1 MTSNL
6 SATTLGASE
15 PEGLA
20 RKQKVATALVI
31 LRRPATLRI
40 LSVAVV
46 LGAWQF
52 VGTARPY
59 ATSYPTAIWRAAWHT
74 TVQTVIP
81 AFGDTMA
88 GFWLGLAIC
97 IVVGVPVGLLMAQ
110 SKFWQVVLDPYVTI
124 FYSVPFVALFPV
136 FILLV
141 GISFKLRLAV
151 VLLSGLFPIIINTF
165 LGARVVDQDLVD
177 VGRAFAAGRLQMVR
191 TVIAPGSIP
200 YILAGI
206 RIAFGRALIAMVIIE
221 IEASAIGVGFLL
233 SQDAQ
238 DLRIDDY
245 FVPLFYLGFFA
256 IACSYL
262 IRVLDQWW
270 SSPWQTPRF
279 VTRRFQQSSVRVK
292 LSGLGALVGGKSGE
306 DDRGVGGAASRVAES
321 GIPGNRTTPT
331 RRGWQLDR
339 FASTRTGKWVVR
351 FCTLLVVLAVW
362 QAYAAHVG
370 TAALP
375 EPTSVAAAMYRQL
388 FVNAAIYG
396 PLLDSC
402 AVLALGFVVS
412 LAIGIP
418 IGIAMGRSRLV
429 ENVLDPYVAWLYGQ
443 PHAAF
448 IPIMIV
454 WFGFGI
460 KFRLVYAV
468 FSAVFIVII
477 NTMAGVKNVD
487 PEMLAAS
494 RSFCAT
500 ERQILRTVVLPSATP
515 FIVAGARLAFAAT
528 WIGVVVAEILSTQS
542 GLGGLMTG
550 YSNFYKLAD
559 MMVPIIFIMVIS
571 VLILWLTNW
580 GQPKLT
586 PWATTA
592 QVRSRRV

>member
-1 MTSNL
+1 MTSDL
-6 SATTLGASE
+6 SATRLSTSE
-15 PEGLA
+15 PGRLA
-20 RKQKVATALVI
+20 RKPGSTALAV

-46 LGAWQF
+46 LGAWQL
-52 VGTARPY
+52 VGVSRPY
-59 ATSYPTAIWRAAWHT
+59 ATSYPTAIWRAAWNT
-74 TVQTVIP
+74 TVNTVIP

-110 SKFWQVVLDPYVTI
+110 SKFWQTVLDPYVTI
-124 FYSVPFVALFPV
+124 FYSLPFVALFPI

-141 GISFKLRLAV
+141 GINFNLRLAV
-151 VLLSGLFPIIINTF
+151 VLLSGLFPIIINTY
-165 LGARVVDQDLVD
+165 LGARVVDQKLVD
-177 VGRAFAAGRLQMVR
+177 VGQAFTASRFQMVR
-191 TVIAPGSIP
+191 TVIAPGSVP

-206 RIAFGRALIAMVIIE
+206 RIGFGRALIAMVIIE
-221 IEASAIGVGFLL
+221 IEASAVGVGHVL

-238 DLRIDDY
+238 ELRIDDY

-256 IACSYL
+256 IACTYV

-270 SSPWQTPRF
+270 SAPWETPRF
-279 VTRRFQQSSVRVK
+279 LTHLVQPAAALLQRARPEASAVGASDRRNRQKARPAAR
-292 LSGLGALVGGKSGE
+292 LSALAIPDS
-306 DDRGVGGAASRVAES
+306 RTASLL
-321 GIPGNRTTPT
+321 RT
-331 RRGWQLDR
+331 WQPER
-339 FASTRTGKWVVR
+339 FASTTAGRWVIRLV
-351 FCTLLVVLAVW
+351 TLLVVLSVW

-375 EPTSVAAAMYRQL
+375 EPTAVAAAMYRQIC
-388 FVNAAIYG
+388 VSGAIYG

-402 AVLALGFVVS
+402 AVLALGFLVS
-412 LAIGIP
+412 LAVGIP
-418 IGIAMGRSRLV
+418 LGIVMGRSRLV
-429 ENVLDPYVAWLYGQ
+429 ENVLDPYVGWLYGQ

-448 IPIMIV
+448 IPLMIV

-468 FSAVFIVII
+468 FSAIFIVII

-487 PEMLAAS
+487 REMLATS

-500 ERQILRTVVLPSATP
+500 ERQVLRTVVLPSATP

-542 GLGGLMTG
+542 GLGGLMTY
-550 YSNFYKLAD
+550 YSNYYKLAD
-559 MMVPIIFIMVIS
+559 MMVPIIFIMIIS
-571 VLILWLTNW
+571 VLILWLTSW
-580 GQPKLT
+580 GQPRLT
-586 PWATTA
+586 PWANTNTGRLA
-592 QVRSRRV
+592 RP